1 MLGPFVVPRVAQAR
15 RRGDHFGSGAIK
27 RSAKMTA
34 GFEVSRQGEGSG
46 RNAVVKLESQNCQR
60 RVSSNLQLSN

>member
-1 MLGPFVVPRVAQAR
+1 MVPRAAQVR

-34 GFEVSRQGEGSG
+34 GFEVSGRAEGSG
-46 RNAVVKLESQNCQR
+46 RNAVAKLASQNCQR
-60 RVSSNLQLSN
+60 RVSSNFQLSN